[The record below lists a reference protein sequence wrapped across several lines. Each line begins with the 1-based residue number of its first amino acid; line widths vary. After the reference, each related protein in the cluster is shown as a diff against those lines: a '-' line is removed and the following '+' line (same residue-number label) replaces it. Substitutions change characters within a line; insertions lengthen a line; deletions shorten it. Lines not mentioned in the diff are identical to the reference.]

1 MPCPFP
7 VVQTHPQTHSD
18 IPPTHPS
25 LRFLSET
32 GLLDLPEAVGQL
44 LSLQAL
50 TLTQNALRDLP
61 QTLANLTKL
70 QALLL
75 NNNVRVSAGVDVG

>member
-1 MPCPFP
+1 M
-7 VVQTHPQTHSD
+7 VQAHPQTHND

-44 LSLQAL
+44 STLQAL

-61 QTLANLTKL
+61 QTLASLTKL
-70 QALLL
+70 HALLL
-75 NNNVRVSAGVDVG
+75 NNNVRVPVGVDVG